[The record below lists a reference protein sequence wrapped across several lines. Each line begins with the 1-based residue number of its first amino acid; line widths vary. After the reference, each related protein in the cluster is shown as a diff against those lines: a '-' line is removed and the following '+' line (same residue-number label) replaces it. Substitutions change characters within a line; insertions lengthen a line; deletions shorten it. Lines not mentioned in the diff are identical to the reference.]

1 MLEANHLLTSPF
13 NTDITKG
20 YVMIGLT
27 KAETNQRF
35 VKLLSPMSRSINV
48 NLLIRVLEEGVR
60 SPVWVCFYP

>member
-35 VKLLSPMSRSINV
+35 VSAFVTDVKIYQWQPFGKGVIRRCEMS
-48 NLLIRVLEEGVR
+48 G
-60 SPVWVCFYP
+60 